1 MAYTDIVYTDVLIIG
16 AGPAGLSAAIKIA
29 DNTVGKGY
37 RIMVLEKGKNVG
49 SHILSGAIIKPD
61 VFNDLLPDVNFNDI
75 PFYSKVGKNKTVLIN
90 KKRAFKLPFN
100 APYMGNKGNYLGSL
114 GNICQYLAKIAEE
127 KGVEIY
133 TGFSVNELIY
143 EDNKVVGAKTIDTG
157 VDRCGNPM
165 KNHQIGTAVKAK
177 LIILAEGTLGTLTK
191 EVINKYNLDKGC
203 NPQMYSLGCKEIW
216 HVPKSKLKPGQIY
229 NTMGYPLTK
238 KQFGGGFIYGL
249 TEDKV
254 AIGLVVGLD
263 YADPTFDTHDAF
275 QIWKTQPF
283 VKKFINNGTLLE
295 YGAKTLPE
303 GGLYSIPKLYT
314 DNVMIVGDSA
324 GFILMPDL
332 KGVHPAMVT
341 GMLSAEVA
349 SEALEKND
357 FSEEFLSKYEK
368 LFQHNK
374 LYKQF
379 GRSRNF
385 RQAFSKGIYKGGFHF
400 AMQLMSRGNGLNG
413 HFKSKP
419 DAKTTKKLRKFKKKN
434 FQTKYQDKLNFDN
447 QFTFDKVTDIFYSG
461 VHYDENQIPHLQV
474 NDIKDFNKVNIKK
487 YGAPCQYFC
496 PADVYEIHTNKD
508 GQQELLIHF
517 ENCVQCKTCEI
528 KSPSKGITWNLPY
541 GGNGPDYQNM

>member
-1 MAYTDIVYTDVLIIG
+1 MAYKDIIYTDVLIIG
-16 AGPAGLSAAIKIA
+16 AGPAGLSTAIKLA
-29 DNTVGKGY
+29 DYTKDKDY

-49 SHILSGAIIKPD
+49 SHILSGAIVKPD
-61 VFNDLLPDVNFNDI
+61 VFKDLLPDKNFNEI
-75 PFYSKVGKNKTVLIN
+75 PFYSKIGKNKTVLIN
-90 KKRAFKLPFN
+90 KKRKFTLPFN

-114 GNICQYLAKIAEE
+114 VQICKYLAKIAEE
-127 KGVEIY
+127 KNVEVY

-143 EDNKVVGAKTIDTG
+143 EDNKVIGAKTIDTG

-165 KNHQIGTAVKAK
+165 KNFQEGTVIKAK
-177 LIILAEGTLGTLTK
+177 LIILAEGTHGTLTK
-191 EVINKYNLDKGC
+191 EVIKKYDLDKDC

-216 HVPKSKLKPGQIY
+216 HVPKSLLKPGQVY

-249 TEDKV
+249 TENKV
-254 AIGLVVGLD
+254 AVGLVVGLD
-263 YADPTFDTHDAF
+263 YADPTFDVHSAF

-283 VKKFINNGTLLE
+283 VKKFLSNGTLLE

-332 KGVHPAMVT
+332 KGVHPAMIS
-341 GMLSAEVA
+341 GMLSAKVA
-349 SEALEKND
+349 AEALDKND
-357 FSEEFLSKYEK
+357 FSEDFLSKYEK
-368 LFQHNK
+368 LFQSNK

-385 RQAFSKGIYKGGFHF
+385 RQAFSNGMFKGGFLF
-400 AMQLMSRGNGLNG
+400 ATQLISRGGGLIDNL
-413 HFKSKP
+413 KSKP
-419 DAKTTKKLRKFKKKN
+419 DSKTTKKYRKFKKKG

-447 QFTFDKVTDIFYSG
+447 KFTFDKDTDIYYSN
-461 VHYDENQIPHLQV
+461 VFYDENQIPHLQV